1 MRALTITHSN
11 SQIMRDEVLST
22 VNTPGKSPR
31 MEDTEGNQID
41 TYLLGS
47 GGEYISIPEETLGI
61 Q

>member
-31 MEDTEGNQID
+31 MEDTEG
-41 TYLLGS
+41 S